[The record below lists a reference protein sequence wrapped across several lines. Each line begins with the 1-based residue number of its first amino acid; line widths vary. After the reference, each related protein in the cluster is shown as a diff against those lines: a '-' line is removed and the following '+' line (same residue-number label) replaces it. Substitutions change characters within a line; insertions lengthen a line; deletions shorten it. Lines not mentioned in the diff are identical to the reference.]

1 MIPCKFPVSRLT
13 GEEKEGVIVLLWGF
27 LILRII
33 HDHTAVTVG
42 IWSTS
47 LHVGIYLVKVG
58 SARFVKWVPALLFH

>member
-1 MIPCKFPVSRLT
+1 M
-13 GEEKEGVIVLLWGF
+13 GF
-27 LILRII
+27 LILRVI